1 MRISKIGIIMLILV
15 LGMLPS
21 AMAQTAAQAPG
32 RTAVPYPT
40 AETPRAVDLGAM
52 TAQPGRVALMSVTV
66 ALSLRNLSEAEELM
80 GAVSTPGNAQ
90 YHQFLTSEQFVE
102 RFAPTNADVASAIT
116 ALARYG
122 LVAQRATATT
132 LRVTGMPADMERAF
146 GVSLHTY
153 SVTAHGNAPG
163 YSYHA
168 PLNHPTVPPE
178 LAGHVSGIF
187 GLDTRPALRPHHIAA
202 PPALTKAR
210 AKSPSTKP
218 APGLTNPFGFLTVQ
232 DFVEQYNVQPLYDQG
247 ITGKGR
253 TLAIMTFASFTPS
266 DAFYYW
272 QTVLGLAVDPGRIT
286 VVEVDGGSGP
296 PSDASGS
303 DETTLDVEQSGG
315 IAPGANVVV
324 YEAPNTN
331 QGSVDVYAA
340 AIEANLAQSISISW
354 GFWEWYQNLEN
365 SPVTDPITGKTVG
378 ITQATHELLVR
389 AAIQGESVFTAVGDS
404 GAYDADRDFG
414 FCYPTFC
421 SLPLTV
427 DYPASD
433 TAITAAGGTT
443 LPGLQEFC
451 QNAACTPPFY
461 DINIPR
467 ESVWGWDYLTGLCAT
482 VFGQNPIQCG
492 IFPGGTGG
500 GVSIMFPVPFYQ
512 WFISGVQH
520 SQPGQDWN
528 INPSYAAMFGVVN
541 TSFNL
546 PAHYPGRNVPDVSF
560 NADPETGYIIPYTS
574 EPSGNFL
581 ILDFSGGTS
590 FVAPQ
595 LNGVTA
601 LLGQDLHSRLGLLNF
616 PLYSFALTGQAY
628 HGPNAP
634 LKAISN
640 GDNWFYVGSN
650 GYNPAAGLGT
660 LDVWNLA
667 QALR

>member
-1 MRISKIGIIMLILV
+1 MRVSKIGILMLILV

-52 TAQPGRVALMSVTV
+52 TAQPGRVVPMSVTV

-153 SVTAHGNAPG
+153 SVAAHGNAPG

-168 PLNHPTVPPE
+168 PLNHPTVQSE

-187 GLDTRPALRPHHIAA
+187 GLDTRPALRPHHVAA

-218 APGLTNPFGFLTVQ
+218 APGLTNPPGLLTVQ
-232 DFVEQYNVQPLYDQG
+232 DFVEQYNVQPLYDHG

-286 VVEVDGGSGP
+286 IVEVDGGSGP
-296 PSDASGS
+296 PRDASGS

-315 IAPGANVVV
+315 IAPRANVVV

-389 AAIQGESVFTAVGDS
+389 AAIQGESVFTAAGDS

-443 LPGLQEFC
+443 LPGLQEYC

-461 DINIPR
+461 DINIPQ

-482 VFGQNPIQCG
+482 VFGLNPIQCG

-512 WFISGVQH
+512 WFIRGVQH

-528 INPSYAAMFGVVN
+528 INPSYAALFGVVN
-541 TSFNL
+541 TSYNL

-560 NADPETGYIIPYTS
+560 NADPDTGYIIPYTS

-581 ILDFSGGTS
+581 ILNFNGGTS

-601 LLGQDLHSRLGLLNF
+601 LLGQDLHSRLGLLNS
-616 PLYSFALTGQAY
+616 PLYFFALTGQAY

-634 LKAISN
+634 LKAIST

-650 GYNPAAGLGT
+650 GYNPAVGLGT

>member
-1 MRISKIGIIMLILV
+1 MRISKIGIVMLILV
-15 LGMLPS
+15 LGILPS

-32 RTAVPYPT
+32 GTAVPYPT

-52 TAQPGRVALMSVTV
+52 TAQPGGAVPMSVTV

-102 RFAPTNADVASAIT
+102 RFAPTNADVASAIA
-116 ALARYG
+116 ALARHG

-153 SVTAHGNAPG
+153 SVAAHGNALG
-163 YSYHA
+163 FSYHA
-168 PLNHPTVPPE
+168 PLSHPTVPPE
-178 LAGHVSGIF
+178 LAGRVSGIF
-187 GLDTRPALRPHHIAA
+187 GLDTRPALRPHHVAA
-202 PPALTKAR
+202 PPSLTTAR
-210 AKSPSTKP
+210 VKSPSAKP
-218 APGLTNPFGFLTVQ
+218 APGLTNPPGLLTVQ
-232 DFVEQYNVQPLYDQG
+232 DFVEQYNVQPLYNHG
-247 ITGKGR
+247 ITGKGG

-272 QTVLGLAVDPGRIT
+272 KTVLGLAVDPGRIT
-286 VVEVDGGSGP
+286 IVNVDGGSGP
-296 PSDASGS
+296 PSDDSGS
-303 DETTLDVEQSGG
+303 EETTLDVEQSGG
-315 IAPGANVVV
+315 IAPGAHIIV

-331 QGSVDVYAA
+331 QGSVDIYAA
-340 AIEANLAQSISISW
+340 AVEANLAQSISISW

-378 ITQATHELLVR
+378 ITQATHELLLR
-389 AAIQGESVFTAVGDS
+389 AAIQGQSVFTAAGDS

-414 FCYPTFC
+414 FCYPANC

-443 LPGLQEFC
+443 LPGLQEYC
-451 QNAACTPPFY
+451 QNVACTPPFY
-461 DINIPR
+461 DINIPQ

-482 VFGQNPIQCG
+482 VFGLNPIQCG

-500 GVSIMFPVPFYQ
+500 GVSIMFPVPIYQ
-512 WFISGVQH
+512 WFIRGVQH
-520 SQPGQDWN
+520 SQPGQVWN
-528 INPSYAAMFGVVN
+528 IDPAYAALFGVVN
-541 TSFNL
+541 TSYNL
-546 PAHYPGRNVPDVSF
+546 PANYPGRNVPDVSF
-560 NADPETGYIIPYTS
+560 NADPQTGYIIPYTS
-574 EPSGNFL
+574 DVNGFG
-581 ILDFSGGTS
+581 IDRFIGGTS

-616 PLYSFALTGQAY
+616 PLYFFALTGQAY
-628 HGPNAP
+628 GGPKAP
-634 LKAISN
+634 LNAIST
-640 GDNWFYVGSN
+640 GDNWFYVGRS

-660 LDVWNLA
+660 LNVGNFA
-667 QALR
+667 EALR